1 MRKISLILPA
11 VLIWSFLND
20 LTGQPLQENQRL
32 DFIGHTLH
40 LPESLPSAPA
50 YDFQDEAAIRHF
62 DQWMEEHLSE
72 LTPEME
78 NLRTSQ
84 NLCDW
89 FYYQLIRRVADR
101 IIPKSSDYH
110 GYTMT
115 KWHLLRL
122 SGFEPL
128 VVLEGSR
135 IWLYIRTDD
144 TVYNLPGRMIDGKQF
159 ICINAHDYG
168 FDEHRS
174 PDKGSRLASSTSST
188 KAFRFGI
195 DKLPEFPAAAY
206 QSRSFAFQV
215 GKRQEQLDISLNTAL
230 PGLLKNYPVTDYRHH
245 FNIPLSTQTHASL
258 LSQLRKKL
266 DRMDIH
272 RGIEYLLQ
280 FTRHA
285 FPFAT
290 DTEVF
295 GRERRYSP
303 EETLLYQSSDC
314 EDRAALFFYL
324 VKELY
329 DLPMVVLTFPDHV
342 SVAVDLKENRGQ
354 VVYYEGSEYTVCE
367 PTPQRR
373 DLKPGETL
381 KGVHDKPFEISY
393 SYRPSGR

>member
-1 MRKISLILPA
+1 MRRISLILSVLLIWSFAHDLKGQSVQGTRHLDFIGQSLILPA
-11 VLIWSFLND
+11 S
-20 LTGQPLQENQRL
+20 LTP
-32 DFIGHTLH
+32 
-40 LPESLPSAPA
+40 APT
-50 YDFQDEAAIRHF
+50 YDFQDETTMQSF
-62 DQWMEEHLSE
+62 DRWMEGQ
-72 LTPEME
+72 LTGLVPEMQE
-78 NLRTSQ
+78 LRNRQ

-89 FYYQLIRRVADR
+89 FYYQLIRRVADK
-101 IIPKSSDYH
+101 IIPKSKDYH
-110 GYTMT
+110 GYTMA

-135 IWLYIRTDD
+135 IWLYIRTEDI
-144 TVYNLPGRMIDGKQF
+144 VYNLPGRLIDGKQF

-168 FDEHRS
+168 FDEHRAQ
-174 PDKGSRLASSTSST
+174 DKGSRLASSSST
-188 KAFRFGI
+188 KSFRFGI

-206 QSRSFAFQV
+206 QSKSFAFQV

-393 SYRPSGR
+393 AYRPSGR